1 MCDRPEAMSKLSVLA
16 EVAAMP
22 RVPSLFPHPLY
33 GVVYTALQVEL
44 YRNRQEQGKLKN
56 LL

>member
-1 MCDRPEAMSKLSVLA
+1 MSKLSVLA
-16 EVAAMP
+16 EAAEMP

-33 GVVYTALQVEL
+33 GVVYNTALQVEL